1 MSTTGYPVHVDARLE
16 TDLSRWR
23 WLVKWLLLIPHYV
36 VLVFLWLAFMVLSL
50 VAFFAILFTGRYPRA
65 IFDFNVGVL
74 RWSWRVSYYSYGAL
88 GTDRYPPFSLE
99 DRPDYPTHLEV
110 DYPDRLSRGLV
121 LVKWWL
127 LALPH
132 YVVIGFFVGGASYT
146 VSEVDGNG
154 GETWTSTGLIGV
166 LVLVASV
173 VLLVTGRYPR
183 PVFDLLLGLNRW
195 VLRVAA
201 YSALMTDRYPPFRLD
216 MGGDDPDGR
225 LVLSPPRPDM
235 PADAVTP
242 AAPQTSVSAPPEASP
257 GPPPRPAPS
266 PPPSAPPTTP
276 PTSSGWGA
284 GRIVAL
290 VIGCLLLF
298 SGLATGAAALAMSVT
313 DEVARDQDGFLMTPA
328 RTLDTSTYAISSDP
342 LELSVDEGAP
352 GWAPESMFGQGRVVA
367 DPRGGNDLFV
377 GVAST
382 GDVEAWFGDT
392 ARVVVDDLTGTVRYR
407 AEGSG
412 ELDGVPADADFWVAS
427 EQGPGRQTVTW
438 DLTGGDWT
446 VVVMNA
452 DGASG
457 VIARVQA
464 GATLP
469 VFGWATAWLWW
480 TTAGLVFVGGLIV
493 VLAVAT
499 RRTTTGPSALS
510 A

>member
-1 MSTTGYPVHVDARLE
+1 
-16 TDLSRWR
+16 
-23 WLVKWLLLIPHYV
+23 
-36 VLVFLWLAFMVLSL
+36 
-50 VAFFAILFTGRYPRA
+50 
-65 IFDFNVGVL
+65 
-74 RWSWRVSYYSYGAL
+74 
-88 GTDRYPPFSLE
+88 
-99 DRPDYPTHLEV
+99 V
-110 DYPDRLSRGLV
+110 DYPERLSRGLV

-146 VSEVDGNG
+146 VSEFDGEEG
-154 GETWTSTGLIGV
+154 GAVVSSTGLIGV

-201 YSALMTDRYPPFRLD
+201 YAALMTDRYPPFRLD
-216 MGGDDPDGR
+216 MGGDDPDGH
-225 LVLSPPRPDM
+225 LVLNPPRPE
-235 PADAVTP
+235 TP
-242 AAPQTSVSAPPEASP
+242 LQGGTPE
-257 GPPPRPAPS
+257 PPPPSAPAPS
-266 PPPSAPPTTP
+266 PPSTPPAAPPPT
-276 PTSSGWGA
+276 TSSGWGA
-284 GRIVAL
+284 GRVVAL

-298 SGLATGAAALAMSVT
+298 SGLTTGAAALAMSVT

-328 RTLDTSTYAISSDP
+328 KTLDTSTYAITSDR
-342 LELSVDEGAP
+342 LELSVDEGVPA
-352 GWAPESMFGQGRVVA
+352 WAPESMFGRGRVVA
-367 DPRGGNDLFV
+367 DPQGEGELFV

-382 GDVEAWFGDT
+382 TDVDAWFGDT

-407 AEGSG
+407 AEGSA
-412 ELDGVPADADFWVAS
+412 ELDGLPGDADFWVAS
-427 EQGPGRQTVTW
+427 EQGTGRQTVTW
-438 DLTGGDWT
+438 DLTNGDWT

-457 VIARVQA
+457 VIARVQV

-480 TTAGLVFVGGLIV
+480 TTAGLVLVGTLVV

-499 RRTTTGPSALS
+499 RRTTSGPSALS
-510 A
+510 S

>member
-1 MSTTGYPVHVDARLE
+1 MSTTAYPVHVDARLE

-36 VLVFLWLAFMVLSL
+36 VLVFLWLAFAVLSL
-50 VAFFAILFTGRYPRA
+50 VALFAILFTGRYPRA

-88 GTDRYPPFSLE
+88 GTDRYPPFTLD
-99 DRPDYPTHLEV
+99 DRPDYPAHLEV

-146 VSEVDGNG
+146 VSELDGQ
-154 GETWTSTGLIGV
+154 ESAVVTSTGLIGV
-166 LVLVASV
+166 LVLVASI

-183 PVFDLLLGLNRW
+183 SVFDLLLGLNRW

-201 YSALMTDRYPPFRLD
+201 YAALMTDRYPPFRLD
-216 MGGDDPDGR
+216 MGGDDPGGH
-225 LVLSPPRPDM
+225 LVLNPPRPET
-235 PADAVTP
+235 PLQGGTP
-242 AAPQTSVSAPPEASP
+242 AP
-257 GPPPRPAPS
+257 
-266 PPPSAPPTTP
+266 PPPSAPAPAPPSTP
-276 PTSSGWGA
+276 PAGPPPTTSSGWGA
-284 GRIVAL
+284 GRVVAL

-298 SGLATGAAALAMSVT
+298 SGLTTGAAALAMSVT

-328 RTLDTSTYAISSDP
+328 KTLDTSTYAITSDR
-342 LELSVDEGAP
+342 LELTIDEGVP
-352 GWAPESMFGQGRVVA
+352 GWAPESMFGRGRVVA
-367 DPRGGNDLFV
+367 DPQGDGELFV

-382 GDVEAWFGDT
+382 TDVDAWLGGT
-392 ARVVVDDLTGTVRYR
+392 AHVVVDDLTGTVRYR
-407 AEGSG
+407 PEGTG
-412 ELDGVPADADFWVAS
+412 ELDGLPQDADFWVAS
-427 EQGPGRQTVTW
+427 EQGTGRQSVTW
-438 DLTGGDWT
+438 DLTNGDWT

-469 VFGWATAWLWW
+469 VFGWATAGLWW
-480 TTAGLVFVGGLIV
+480 TTAVLVLVGALIV
-493 VLAVAT
+493 VLAVVT
-499 RRTTTGPSALS
+499 RRTTSGPSALP